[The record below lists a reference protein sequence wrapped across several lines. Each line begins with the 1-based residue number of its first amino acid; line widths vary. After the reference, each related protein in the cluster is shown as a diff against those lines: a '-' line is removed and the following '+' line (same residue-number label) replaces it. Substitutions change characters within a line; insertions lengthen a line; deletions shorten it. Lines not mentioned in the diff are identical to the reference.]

1 MTDIFGKGH
10 PDEPKAIY
18 PGDCTK
24 GEIGYCNAGRWAGWI
39 FWRHPDGQWVSL
51 AKIPDDKSADR
62 PAAVSRAD
70 AIAARKSIEN
80 MTRSFTDMKP
90 WQEICKRLL
99 DDVIGDDPV
108 MVDEVN
114 PPAAVDVEALKLE
127 IYRNHMRSIGWTNA
141 EIIEHER
148 LNGEDADYG
157 YNTGCKMSVD
167 AAIDYLAQHGHLTPA
182 PTGERAEAFT
192 LADFDFLKKLDTAIK
207 YINTNPDADQER
219 IAALET
225 IFEAANRY
233 AKQGHASVNSALS
246 QPVHCTCNGKIPH
259 PLKTGKLYPASTV
272 LCDIA
277 GQEGNDG
284 YPYETMQQVA
294 DLIHRCGQLLSSPVH
309 CTGDTVDELLAR
321 RICQQ
326 YTIEFIPQLIG
337 IKCRIGH
344 EERWSYISKT
354 PSEALRNAIEK
365 MENDNA

>member
-1 MTDIFGKGH
+1 MITLRNIGPNTIVVELDGKEIIREFFASGESEINH
-10 PDEPKAIY
+10 SYHA
-18 PGDCTK
+18 DC
-24 GEIGYCNAGRWAGWI
+24 
-39 FWRHPDGQWVSL
+39 
-51 AKIPDDKSADR
+51 

-114 PPAAVDVEALKLE
+114 PPAAVDGLSPDYVAGWNNCIKYLASIDILKQNPPASALKE
-127 IYRNHMRSIGWTNA
+127 I
-141 EIIEHER
+141 
-148 LNGEDADYG
+148 
-157 YNTGCKMSVD
+157 
-167 AAIDYLAQHGHLTPA
+167 GHLTPA

-192 LADFDFLKKLDTAIK
+192 LADFEFLKKLDTAIK
-207 YINTNPDADQER
+207 YINTNPDSGPER
-219 IAALET
+219 LTALET

-309 CTGDTVDELLAR
+309 CTGDT
-321 RICQQ
+321 
-326 YTIEFIPQLIG
+326 
-337 IKCRIGH
+337 K
-344 EERWSYISKT
+344 
-354 PSEALRNAIEK
+354 
-365 MENDNA
+365 

>member
-114 PPAAVDVEALKLE
+114 PPAAVDVEDIRNGLRIVIDSVKPDPTNWHKVDMILE
-127 IYRNHMRSIGWTNA
+127 DLIR
-141 EIIEHER
+141 
-148 LNGEDADYG
+148 
-157 YNTGCKMSVD
+157 
-167 AAIDYLAQHGHLTPA
+167 HGHLTPA
-182 PTGERAEAFT
+182 PIPAGLARLNYQHDLNMIEAS
-192 LADFDFLKKLDTAIK
+192 LDPTKTETCAV
-207 YINTNPDADQER
+207 ER
-219 IAALET
+219 IARIRLLIEHLKG
-225 IFEAANRY
+225 EAND
-233 AKQGHASVNSALS
+233 
-246 QPVHCTCNGKIPH
+246 
-259 PLKTGKLYPASTV
+259 KT
-272 LCDIA
+272 
-277 GQEGNDG
+277 
-284 YPYETMQQVA
+284 
-294 DLIHRCGQLLSSPVH
+294 
-309 CTGDTVDELLAR
+309 
-321 RICQQ
+321 
-326 YTIEFIPQLIG
+326 
-337 IKCRIGH
+337 
-344 EERWSYISKT
+344 
-354 PSEALRNAIEK
+354 
-365 MENDNA
+365 

>member
-1 MTDIFGKGH
+1 MITLRNIGPNTIVVELDGKEIIREFFASGESEINH
-10 PDEPKAIY
+10 SYHA
-18 PGDCTK
+18 DC
-24 GEIGYCNAGRWAGWI
+24 
-39 FWRHPDGQWVSL
+39 
-51 AKIPDDKSADR
+51 

-114 PPAAVDVEALKLE
+114 PPAAVDVDALIKSLWAE
-127 IYRNHMRSIGWTNA
+127 QDRLRDTDKPYYRDRYEHYKVG
-141 EIIEHER
+141 IEWCVEV
-148 LNGEDADYG
+148 LADR
-157 YNTGCKMSVD
+157 
-167 AAIDYLAQHGHLTPA
+167 GHLTPA

-192 LADFDFLKKLDTAIK
+192 LADFEFLKKLDTAIK
-207 YINTNPDADQER
+207 YINTNPDSGPER
-219 IAALET
+219 LTALET

-309 CTGDTVDELLAR
+309 CTGDT
-321 RICQQ
+321 
-326 YTIEFIPQLIG
+326 
-337 IKCRIGH
+337 K
-344 EERWSYISKT
+344 
-354 PSEALRNAIEK
+354 
-365 MENDNA
+365 